1 MTTAPTAAEAFAS
14 ARRRSDSDRPI
25 WDEQPTRAGRIG
37 KAIALTLVV
46 LAVAFP
52 LYVVLVTSLSS
63 QHAVDE
69 AGGLVVIPH
78 SLTPAAYLQIFSG
91 GVVTRAVGV
100 STFITVVGTTLS
112 LVVTTLAAYG
122 LSRPGTVAHRPL
134 LFAVLLT
141 FLFGPGIIPSYL
153 IVKSLGMI
161 DSYASLIIPTAIN
174 AFNLVVLRSFFMN
187 IPGELLDSARIDGAG
202 EFAILGRIVLPLS
215 KGVLAVVGLFY
226 AVGYWNA
233 FFNAMLYINSTDK
246 WPLQLVLRLYVV
258 ESAPLPSGGG
268 SGALQNSI
276 AGMAPAPTLA
286 LKMAVIVIAAVP
298 ALLIYP
304 FVQRHFT
311 KGVIVGAIKG

>member
-1 MTTAPTAAEAFAS
+1 MTVTTASEAESYAP
-14 ARRRSDSDRPI
+14 RRPAGRPI
-25 WDEQPTRAGRIG
+25 WEEPPTPVG
-37 KAIALTLVV
+37 KVTKALVLAFVV

-52 LYVVLVTSLSS
+52 LYVVVVTSLSS
-63 QHAVDE
+63 QQAVDA
-69 AGGLVVIPH
+69 AGGLVVVPH

-91 GVVTRAVGV
+91 GVVTRAVLV
-100 STFITVVGTTLS
+100 SSFITAVGTALS
-112 LVVTTLAAYG
+112 VTVTALAAYG
-122 LSRPGTVAHRPL
+122 LSRPGSVLHRPL
-134 LFAVLLT
+134 LFVVLLT

-153 IVKSLGMI
+153 VVKSLGMI
-161 DSYASLIIPTAIN
+161 DTYWSLIIPTAIN
-174 AFNLVVLRSFFMN
+174 AFNLVVIRAFFMN
-187 IPGELLDSARIDGAG
+187 IPSELIDSARIDGAG
-202 EFAILGRIVLPLS
+202 EFAILRRIVLPLS
-215 KGVLAVVGLFY
+215 KAVLAVIALFY

-233 FFNAMLYINSTDK
+233 FFNAMLYINTTEK

-268 SGALQNSI
+268 DSALQSSI

-286 LKMAVIVIAAVP
+286 LKMAVIVIAALP

>member
-1 MTTAPTAAEAFAS
+1 MTATTAAMVTRRP
-14 ARRRSDSDRPI
+14 RRSRRPI
-25 WDEQPTRAGRIG
+25 WEEPPTPASRVGRALVIG
-37 KAIALTLVV
+37 TVV

-52 LYVVLVTSLSS
+52 LYVVLLTSLSS
-63 QHAVDE
+63 QDTVNE
-69 AGGLVVIPH
+69 AGGLVVIPKG
-78 SLTPAAYLQIFSG
+78 LTPAAYLQIFAG
-91 GVVTRAVGV
+91 GVVTRAVLV
-100 STFITVVGTTLS
+100 SLFITAAGTALS
-112 LVVTTLAAYG
+112 LFVTALAAYG
-122 LSRPGTVAHRPL
+122 LSRPGSVAHRPL

-153 IVKSLGMI
+153 VVKSLGMI

-174 AFNLVVLRSFFMN
+174 AFNLVVLRAFFMN

-202 EFAILGRIVLPLS
+202 EFAILRRIVLPLS
-215 KGVLAVVGLFY
+215 KAVLAVVGLFY
-226 AVGYWNA
+226 AVAYWNA
-233 FFNAMLYINSTDK
+233 FFNAMLYINTTEK

-258 ESAPLPSGGG
+258 EGAALPSGAG
-268 SGALQNSI
+268 SFQDSI

-286 LKMAVIVIAAVP
+286 VKMAIIVIAAVP

>member
-1 MTTAPTAAEAFAS
+1 MTVTTAAEAEQQTP
-14 ARRRSDSDRPI
+14 RRRSLRPV
-25 WDEQPTRAGRIG
+25 WEEPPTPAGRVG
-37 KAIALTLVV
+37 KAVLLALVV

-52 LYVVLVTSLSS
+52 LYVVVITSMSS
-63 QHAVDE
+63 QQAVDA
-69 AGGLVVIPH
+69 AGGLVVIPTH
-78 SLTPAAYLQIFSG
+78 GLTPAAYLQIFSG
-91 GVVTRAVGV
+91 GVVTRSVLASAFITAVG
-100 STFITVVGTTLS
+100 TALS
-112 LVVTTLAAYG
+112 LTVTTLAAYG
-122 LSRPGTVAHRPL
+122 LSRPGSLLHRPL

-153 IVKSLGMI
+153 VVKSLGMI
-161 DSYASLIIPTAIN
+161 DSYWSLIIPTAVN
-174 AFNLVVLRSFFMN
+174 AFNLVVIRAFFMN
-187 IPGELLDSARIDGAG
+187 IPGELIDSARIDGAG
-202 EFAILGRIVLPLS
+202 EFAILRRIVLPLS
-215 KGVLAVVGLFY
+215 KAVLAVVGLFY

-233 FFNAMLYINSTDK
+233 FFNAMLYINTTEK

-268 SGALQNSI
+268 DSALQSSI

-286 LKMAVIVIAAVP
+286 LKMAVIVIAALP